1 MPYLCS
7 LPYWRKSWWNPFT
20 CRPVVM
26 MLEGQ
31 RLRAWDKH
39 EALLYDTS
47 VTEVHAHLS
56 RLQTL
61 VLHMNGQKWVFY
73 GRGSGSSP
81 DPTPGQRDAVKRF
94 LHAHSEEPLPPNV
107 GALAWPIRYS
117 TNPLAG
123 ICGCGTRCSWKP
135 ALPGHEGT
143 RSESRP
149 SRGDRIPASG
159 VQSLTPISSRGRS
172 LDLRPTRAVDDGP
185 EADGRRRELWGTVMN
200 GRDDYEEAQASVTA
214 ALVRVTDEITDW
226 ITTQPD
232 GLVELRPWLTPNPLQ
247 NPNGPRSVPPA
258 DNRPARSRIL
268 LRARRSSPN
277 GVSWRTWSVA
287 ARRASIAVGRHLFGV
302 RCAGPRPR
310 SGPRGSGKGCGRCL
324 DERTRC
330 RPGHRAAVCQPGGVR

>member
-107 GALAWPIRYS
+107 GGPGLADQIFNES
-117 TNPLAG
+117 AG
-123 ICGCGTRCSWKP
+123 WHMRLWNQVLLEAG
-135 ALPGHEGT
+135 A
-143 RSESRP
+143 SR
-149 SRGDRIPASG
+149 
-159 VQSLTPISSRGRS
+159 T
-172 LDLRPTRAVDDGP
+172 
-185 EADGRRRELWGTVMN
+185 
-200 GRDDYEEAQASVTA
+200 
-214 ALVRVTDEITDW
+214 
-226 ITTQPD
+226 
-232 GLVELRPWLTPNPLQ
+232 
-247 NPNGPRSVPPA
+247 
-258 DNRPARSRIL
+258 
-268 LRARRSSPN
+268 
-277 GVSWRTWSVA
+277 
-287 ARRASIAVGRHLFGV
+287 
-302 RCAGPRPR
+302 
-310 SGPRGSGKGCGRCL
+310 
-324 DERTRC
+324 
-330 RPGHRAAVCQPGGVR
+330 